1 MNNESKQ
8 FDIIDIISIISFYI
22 AIKNLQENEQQS
34 ELLKNKLDDQDNT
47 YLKKTIEL
55 LEKSIEQNDLIIKQ
69 NEELLKRR

>member
-1 MNNESKQ
+1 MQNNNNLTGL
-8 FDIIDIISIISFYI
+8 DLLTIVSFYI
-22 AIKNLQENEQQS
+22 AIKNLKENEQQS
-34 ELLKNKLDDQDNT
+34 DILQTKLDDQDNV